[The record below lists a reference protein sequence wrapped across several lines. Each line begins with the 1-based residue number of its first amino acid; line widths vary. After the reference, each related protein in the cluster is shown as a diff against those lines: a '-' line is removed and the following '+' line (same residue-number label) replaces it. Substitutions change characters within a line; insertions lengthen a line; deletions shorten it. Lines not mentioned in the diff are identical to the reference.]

1 MHSSHKHMNV
11 RPDIAEFVA
20 SLEVF
25 SKRKLNYPTEIGEIL
40 QIAFQTG
47 LISEFEELVFHAKF
61 LTRAQDVM
69 KHIGYEAEGFE
80 KLSTEFQ
87 LGVQRSMDVLKMVV
101 GRATEDVM
109 LKYSNTFFAT
119 ETDCFV
125 RLMKFY
131 SDLSWIKNW
140 QIDGKPLPYE
150 NGTSITTIDQKC
162 VNRKIKEKQQ
172 NQSSKSL
179 SRIQRSAMLGVILFV
194 LFLLIDPPVTILGW
208 LISLWIAALLVYI
221 TVQMFFV
228 RRNINSHRT
237 DE

>member
-1 MHSSHKHMNV
+1 MNV

-20 SLEVF
+20 NLEAF
-25 SKRKLNYPTEIGEIL
+25 GNRKMNYPMEVGEIL

-47 LISEFEELVFHAKF
+47 LINEFEELVFHAKF

-87 LGVQRSMDVLKMVV
+87 LGIQKSTDVLKMVV
-101 GRATEDVM
+101 GRASEDVI
-109 LKYSNTFFAT
+109 LKYSDTFFAT

-150 NGTSITTIDQKC
+150 QGTSKTTIDQKR
-162 VNRKIKEKQQ
+162 VNRQIKEKQQ

-194 LFLLIDPPVTILGW
+194 LFLFIDPPVTILGW

-221 TVQMFFV
+221 IVQMFFI
-228 RRNINSHRT
+228 RRNSNSHRT